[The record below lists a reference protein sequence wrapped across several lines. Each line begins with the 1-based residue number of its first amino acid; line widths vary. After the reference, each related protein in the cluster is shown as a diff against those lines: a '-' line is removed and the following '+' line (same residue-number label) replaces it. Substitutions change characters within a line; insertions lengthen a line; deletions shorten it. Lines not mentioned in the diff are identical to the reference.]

1 MPKLS
6 AGILLYRKN
15 DGRLEVF
22 LVHPG
27 GPFWKNKDL
36 GAWSIPKGEYE
47 VGEDPRTAAQREFE
61 EETGHA
67 LPEGELVPLSEIKQ
81 PSGKLVRAWA
91 IEGDCSVDIRSNMF
105 SLEWPPRSGKTEE
118 FPEVDRAGWFE
129 IADARAKLLLGQHGF
144 LDQLATIHGYSE
156 NEPRAESAHVDS
168 PKQRSLFE

>member
-15 DGRLEVF
+15 NGRLQVF

-27 GPFWKNKDL
+27 GPFWQNKDL
-36 GAWSIPKGEYE
+36 GAWSIPKGEYDA
-47 VGEDPRTAAQREFE
+47 GEDPLAAAKREFE

-67 LPEGELVPLSEIKQ
+67 LPEGEIAPLSEIKQ

-91 IEGDCSVDIRSNMF
+91 IEGDCSVGIRSNLF
-105 SLEWPPRSGKTEE
+105 SLEWPPKSGKIEE

-129 IADARAKLLLGQHGF
+129 IADARAKLLPGQHGF
-144 LDQLATIHGYSE
+144 LDQLVVAIGYPE
-156 NEPRAESAHVDS
+156 
-168 PKQRSLFE
+168 K

>member
-15 DGRLEVF
+15 QGRLEVF

-27 GPFWKNKDL
+27 GPFWKNKDH

-47 VGEDPRTAAQREFE
+47 VGEDPLAAARREFA
-61 EETGHA
+61 EETGYP

-81 PSGKLVRAWA
+81 PSGKIVSAWA
-91 IEGDCSVDIRSNMF
+91 IEGDCSLDIRSNTF
-105 SLEWPPRSGKTEE
+105 SLEWPPNSGQTQD

-129 IADARAKLLLGQHGF
+129 IAEARAKLLPGQHGF
-144 LDQLATIHGYSE
+144 LDQLALL
-156 NEPRAESAHVDS
+156 NRDP
-168 PKQRSLFE
+168 PK